1 VEVVAKRTSTTN
13 WSDIFVN
20 ADKFPDI
27 VAAEPNKYTLPP
39 VPELKATQLQMVGW
53 TEDEITSKVS

>member
-1 VEVVAKRTSTTN
+1 N